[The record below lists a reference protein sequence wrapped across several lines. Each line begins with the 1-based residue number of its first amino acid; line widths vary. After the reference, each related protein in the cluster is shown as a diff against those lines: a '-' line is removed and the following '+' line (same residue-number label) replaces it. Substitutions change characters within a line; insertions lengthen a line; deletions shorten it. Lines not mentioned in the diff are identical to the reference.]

1 MLRRNPGSS
10 LVAVL
15 ALTLGIGANTAV
27 FTVVNSV
34 LLRSLPYPYADRL
47 LLLSDRARDG
57 RSGPV
62 MRLSDRDYVEFR
74 RRDRFFDALATFDA
88 NGVDMT
94 GAGEPVHLLAGN
106 VTADFMK
113 VLGIRPVIGRT
124 FTGDD
129 ERTSGDRTAV
139 IGSSLWRER
148 FGADP
153 KVIGRKITL
162 DGVDRTIIGVLPPE
176 FAYPEGVR
184 LWIPMEVRLDPHIAF
199 LRPAVGRLKTGA
211 TRQQARAEL
220 ESTLRPSRVAEVR
233 PFQEFVVADV
243 RAPLLIFA
251 GAVGFVLLIG
261 CANVANLLLIRMSSR
276 RQEIA
281 IRAAV
286 GAGVW
291 RLIRQLLSESALLSL
306 IGGTMGLLLAMW
318 GVPLLLTLAPEGTIP
333 RASEIHLDGWALV
346 FTFGVSLLTGILF
359 GLAPASHV
367 LWRPLRDSLAGS
379 ARIAGRTQVRLRSA
393 LMVSELVL
401 ALVLL
406 AGAGVMVKSFLRMR
420 AVDPGFRPD
429 NVLTLVVSLPDS
441 VYPTAAAK
449 HDFEARLLDK
459 LTALPGV
466 TAAGAVDLRPMGE
479 FMLNGN
485 LVIDGGRPLPPNYL
499 VDKPCVS
506 PSYFRTMGIRLLAGR
521 DFTARDDLAAP
532 GVAIVSQSVAREL
545 WLGEN
550 PVGKRLSLEEPPTP
564 KDWLTVV
571 GVVEDVRQYGP
582 TIEPG
587 RGVYRP
593 YTQTTGLTVNTE
605 VTFAVRAASD
615 PVPVASAMRR
625 AVSDVD
631 PTRPVK
637 SLAAM
642 QDRVSETIAPS
653 LFQARVL
660 TVFSLMA
667 LLLAAMGIYGV
678 AGCAVAERTREIGIR
693 MVLGATTGAVMRE
706 VLRRTMNLA
715 AIGVALGSAG
725 AFVATRVLSK
735 LLFEV
740 KPADPTTFTA
750 VALLLAAVAILAGW
764 IAARRATHVDPM
776 VALRYE

>member
-1 MLRRNPGSS
+1 MLRRSPGSS
-10 LVAVL
+10 LVAIL

-34 LLRSLPYPYADRL
+34 LLRSLPYPNADRL

-57 RSGPV
+57 LSGPV
-62 MRLSDRDYVEFR
+62 MRLSDRDYLEFR

-113 VLGIRPVIGRT
+113 VLDIRPVIGRT
-124 FTGDD
+124 FTVDD
-129 ERTSGDRTAV
+129 ERAGGDRTAV
-139 IGSSLWRER
+139 IGNSLWKER

-153 KVIGRKITL
+153 KVLGRKIRL

-199 LRPAVGRLKTGA
+199 LRPVVGRLRTGA
-211 TRQQARAEL
+211 TRQQVRAEL
-220 ESTLRPSRVAEVR
+220 ESTLRPGRIAEVQ

-449 HDFEARLLDK
+449 HDFEARLLEK
-459 LTALPGV
+459 LTAPPGV
-466 TAAGAVDLRPMGE
+466 TSAGAVDLRPMGE
-479 FMLNGN
+479 FMLNGS
-485 LVIDGGRPLPPNYL
+485 LVIEGRTLPPNYL

-506 PSYFRTMGIRLLAGR
+506 PGYFRTMGIRLLACR
-521 DFTARDDLAAP
+521 DFSPRDDLSAP

-545 WLGEN
+545 WPGES
-550 PVGKRLSLEEPPTP
+550 PIGKRLSLEEPPTL
-564 KDWLTVV
+564 KDWVTVV
-571 GVVEDVRQYGP
+571 GVVEDVRQYSP
-582 TIEPG
+582 TIGPG

-637 SLAAM
+637 SLATM
-642 QDRVSETIAPS
+642 QDRVSATIAPS